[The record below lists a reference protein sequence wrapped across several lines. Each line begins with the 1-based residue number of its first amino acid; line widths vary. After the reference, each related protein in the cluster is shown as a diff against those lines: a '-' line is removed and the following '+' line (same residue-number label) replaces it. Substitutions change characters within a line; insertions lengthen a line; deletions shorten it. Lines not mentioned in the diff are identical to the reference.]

1 MGRIK
6 KAVQLTENPH
16 LNLYEL
22 ETQDRKG
29 HPGRYYVASRAKHTE
44 DLELVR
50 KQQKPD
56 GVIIYSLY
64 GEKKDKVV
72 LVRQYRY
79 PYAETTL
86 EIPAGKM
93 DRGPENAEEAGRRE
107 LSEETGLT
115 AGQMISMGEIWPSP
129 GFMDERLYLYCAK
142 ELAQG
147 ACHPDADEF
156 VEIVRMPFEE
166 LCQRVA
172 SGEIHDA
179 KTVAAVGKMLIMG
192 L

>member
-1 MGRIK
+1 MDFTEKTIQKDYKFRGRIMTVRVDQ
-6 KAVQLTENPH
+6 A
-16 LNLYEL
+16 EL
-22 ETQDRKG
+22 PNGKPCVREVCE
-29 HPGRYYVASRAKHTE
+29 HPG
-44 DLELVR
+44 
-50 KQQKPD
+50 
-56 GVIIYSLY
+56 GVGVLPIDEN
-64 GEKKDKVV
+64 GMVT
-72 LVRQYRY
+72 LVRQFRY
-79 PYAETTL
+79 PYGETIL